1 MVVRLALAFGLL
13 SALLTGLS
21 SVILYRS
28 LARAAWRDDAEDVQ
42 HASSV
47 VARRMDLEGGSD
59 GDALDVEAGVLIQV
73 RQSSGRTLIASR
85 GLPDL
90 DPSAFPGPGE
100 RPASRRAQD
109 GSEWITA
116 SAAWRGGTVL
126 AAKNLGGHARLLD
139 SYQDTLLATSLLV
152 ALLAAGAGWWIARK
166 GLAPLDRLAEAAS
179 GIRPGTLDRRIDP
192 RTGPAELARLVESLN
207 GALDRLE
214 EAFSRLSALNSD
226 MAHELRTPIHAL
238 RLELESLS
246 ASASPESGERLGAA
260 VESLDH
266 MGALVEQM
274 LFLARAE
281 DPATALSLDS
291 LDLSLTL
298 SEAVRP
304 FEPLAEERGL
314 ELLVLAPGGLT
325 LRADPILLRR
335 ALHNLLANAL
345 RHTREGT
352 ISLTA
357 GEHDGAI
364 WIEVRDT
371 GEGISPGLL
380 PRLGQRFLRGDE
392 SRDRASGGTG
402 LGLAI
407 VQSILR
413 LHGGRLEVASEP
425 GQGTRARLVFPRT
438 GRA

>member
-1 MVVRLALAFGLL
+1 
-13 SALLTGLS
+13 
-21 SVILYRS
+21 
-28 LARAAWRDDAEDVQ
+28 
-42 HASSV
+42 
-47 VARRMDLEGGSD
+47 
-59 GDALDVEAGVLIQV
+59 
-73 RQSSGRTLIASR
+73 
-85 GLPDL
+85 
-90 DPSAFPGPGE
+90 
-100 RPASRRAQD
+100 
-109 GSEWITA
+109 
-116 SAAWRGGTVL
+116 
-126 AAKNLGGHARLLD
+126 
-139 SYQDTLLATSLLV
+139 
-152 ALLAAGAGWWIARK
+152 
-166 GLAPLDRLAEAAS
+166 
-179 GIRPGTLDRRIDP
+179 
-192 RTGPAELARLVESLN
+192 
-207 GALDRLE
+207 
-214 EAFSRLSALNSD
+214 
-226 MAHELRTPIHAL
+226 
-238 RLELESLS
+238 S

-345 RHTREGT
+345 RHTHEGT

-357 GEHDGAI
+357 GEQDGAI

-371 GEGISPGLL
+371 GEGIPPGLL

-425 GQGTRARLVFPRT
+425 GKGTRARLVFPRDRE
-438 GRA
+438 G